1 MFSRPRNLQI
11 RNLQCPG
18 MVLQSPP
25 YLGLSQTLVIYSD
38 LIEIEEI
45 GESAT
50 TMVQLTILI
59 AKE

>member
-1 MFSRPRNLQI
+1 
-11 RNLQCPG
+11 